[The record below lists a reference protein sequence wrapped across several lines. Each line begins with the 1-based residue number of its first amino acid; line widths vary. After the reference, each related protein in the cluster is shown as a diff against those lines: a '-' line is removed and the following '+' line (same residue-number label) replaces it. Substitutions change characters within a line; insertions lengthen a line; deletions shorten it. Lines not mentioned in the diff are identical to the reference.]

1 MLAAITRHPTG
12 GGIAAVSNLV
22 WRVFENRWGSQARL
36 LTMFEHD
43 NRPATFLEK
52 SRFTVSLACAQA
64 IGRTDWILF
73 AHAGLAQVQSAIP
86 RRFRCRYGV
95 LLYGIEAWNPLGAA
109 EQQALAEA
117 DVRIAI
123 SSYTAGRV
131 LEMHKD
137 IGPIDV
143 CPLALAP
150 AALSPPRSAAD
161 MTLPLGPHVVL
172 VVARMIAA
180 ERYKGHDQVIDA
192 WPAVVARVPD
202 AQLVIVG
209 TGDDRP
215 RLMNKAEQSSAA
227 ASILFTGFVP
237 DATLDTLYR
246 RAALFALP
254 SRGEGF
260 GLVYLEAMARGVP
273 CVGSIH
279 DAAREVIADGET
291 GRLVDQGDVG
301 ALAEAIAALLIDET
315 QRLAMGEAGRLR
327 VRDCFTF
334 EHFRERLC
342 GLLPA
347 DPPHSASAS
356 VPAV

>member
-1 MLAAITRHPTG
+1 
-12 GGIAAVSNLV
+12 
-22 WRVFENRWGSQARL
+22 
-36 LTMFEHD
+36 
-43 NRPATFLEK
+43 
-52 SRFTVSLACAQA
+52 
-64 IGRTDWILF
+64 
-73 AHAGLAQVQSAIP
+73 
-86 RRFRCRYGV
+86 
-95 LLYGIEAWNPLGAA
+95 
-109 EQQALAEA
+109 
-117 DVRIAI
+117 
-123 SSYTAGRV
+123 
-131 LEMHKD
+131 
-137 IGPIDV
+137 
-143 CPLALAP
+143 
-150 AALSPPRSAAD
+150 
-161 MTLPLGPHVVL
+161 
-172 VVARMIAA
+172 MIAA

-334 EHFRERLC
+334 EHFR
-342 GLLPA
+342 
-347 DPPHSASAS
+347 
-356 VPAV
+356 